1 MKNSPLDLLISP
13 NAEQAVMAGLFRS
26 PDPARALLNLGINA
40 DLFALPAYRRIHHA
54 MTSILADGLPLDYAT
69 LEQRL
74 NHADLGELNDAV
86 RTVVSD
92 ANLAVHAR
100 LLRECR
106 DRRQDKTLRLQ
117 AAQALV
123 QGADPSELQELFEAI
138 QDPSLARVYA
148 RTREDS
154 KVTLI
159 SGHEIQPVA
168 VRWLWDGWLA
178 EGKIHLV
185 AGPPGTGKTTM
196 ALALAATVSCGG
208 RWPSGDVAQ
217 ARNVV
222 IWSGEDDLADTLRV
236 RLEACGADMH
246 RIRFVGPTSSEEG
259 PRPFDPATDCVA
271 LGEALLK
278 FGNVGLLLVDP
289 ISSAV
294 GGDSHK
300 NGEVRRAL
308 QPLVDLAIKTRCAV
322 VGISHFSKATAGR
335 DPVERVT
342 GSIAFGA
349 LARVVM
355 AVVKASDAQ
364 GGGRLLVR
372 AKSNLGPDNHGYRFD
387 LRQVE
392 LAAFPGVFGSY
403 VAWGEAVQG
412 DARIL
417 ISQAE
422 AVPDMEKRTALEDA
436 AKFLR
441 ELLGT
446 GPMDSKDVQAEAEE
460 AGYSWATIRRA
471 KDELG
476 VAVSRDGFG
485 KDGKFTWNLPPSSQM
500 ILM

>member
-1 MKNSPLDLLISP
+1 MKNSPPDLLISP
-13 NAEQAVMAGLFRS
+13 NTEQAVMAGLFRS
-26 PDPARALLNLGINA
+26 PDPSRALLNLGIDA

-74 NHADLGELNDAV
+74 NPADLGELDDAV

-100 LLRECR
+100 LLKECR
-106 DRRQDKTLRLQ
+106 DRRQQKTLRQQ

-148 RTREDS
+148 RTRKDS

-259 PRPFDPATDCVA
+259 QRPFDPATDCVA

-392 LAAFPGVFGSY
+392 LAAFPGVFGSL
-403 VAWGEAVQG
+403 VCWGEAVQG
-412 DARIL
+412 DARCL
-417 ISQAE
+417 IAQAE
-422 AVPDMEKRTALEDA
+422 RFPDDSDRSEVEE
-436 AKFLR
+436 AKDFLM
-441 ELLGT
+441 ELLT
-446 GPMDSKDVQAEAEE
+446 NGPVEVRDIQGEAE
-460 AGYSWATIRRA
+460 GFGHSWRTIERA
-471 KDELG
+471 KKEVG
-476 VAVSRDGFG
+476 VLSRREGFG
-485 KDGKFTWNLPPSSQM
+485 KQGKFLWELPPSLQM
-500 ILM
+500 NHV